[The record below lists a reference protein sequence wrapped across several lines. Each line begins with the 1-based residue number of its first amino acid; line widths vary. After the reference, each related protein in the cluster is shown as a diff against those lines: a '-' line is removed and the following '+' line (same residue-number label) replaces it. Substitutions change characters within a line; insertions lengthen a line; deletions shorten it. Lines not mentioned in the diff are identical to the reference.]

1 MQRLKKIFFALTKGE
16 RLVFV
21 IALLV
26 AIVSFVVVM
35 TMVISE
41 TTTTVPASGGTYAE
55 GMVGQPEYVNPV
67 TAQSETDLSLVKL
80 IYSNIYDIADSVT
93 ESPDGRTWTVRLK
106 DNLTWQDGQKLTS
119 DDVIFTVDAIQN
131 PDSQSPLAA
140 SWQGVTA
147 NRISELEVQFTL
159 ANPYA
164 FFSDNLENLYI
175 LPKHLFADVPPGN
188 WRLSEYSL
196 KPIGSGPYEF
206 TSYDQQSD
214 GVIASYNLKAW
225 NNYWDMK
232 PLISNINMD
241 FFANTDDLIKSFNSG
256 MIDGMGGLAV
266 TDLANIDHPYD
277 LFTWRTPTYYAVFF
291 NQSKNIALQDPNVR
305 EALSEAVD
313 RNALVTNILNG
324 NGKPDYGPIP
334 EDAPYFTP
342 TVTTTSLDAA
352 SSTLTADGWNF
363 SAATAATATGGSA
376 SGTTSSTTTT
386 SPLFRSKTISGTTV
400 PLVVNLTVP
409 DIDFLVE
416 TADYLQNTWQSIGVQ
431 VNIATDTP
439 EDIVGSTIQNRN
451 YESLLFGNVLG
462 PSSDLYAFWDSSQR
476 FYPGLNLAI
485 YSNPQ
490 VDLLVNAA
498 RMELGDAT
506 RTAEFAQAEQ
516 DIVNDNPAIFLYSPD
531 YLYATNKDVLGIS
544 PDFIPDASDRF
555 REMTAWYMDTAR
567 VLK

>member
-1 MQRLKKIFFALTKGE
+1 MQRLKKIFFALTRRE
-16 RLVFV
+16 RVVFV
-21 IALLV
+21 VALAV
-26 AIVSFVVVM
+26 AVVSFVV
-35 TMVISE
+35 TMSIVIAE
-41 TTTTVPASGGTYAE
+41 VTTTVPAAGGEYAE

-67 TAQSETDLSLVKL
+67 TATSETDLSLVKL

-119 DDVIFTVDAIQN
+119 DDVIFTVQSIQN
-131 PDSQSPLAA
+131 PDAQSPLYA

-147 NRISELEVQFTL
+147 SRVSELEVQFTL
-159 ANPYA
+159 TSPYA
-164 FFSDNLENLYI
+164 FFSDNLQNLYI

-214 GVIASYNLKAW
+214 GVITAYHLQAW
-225 NNYWDMK
+225 NNYWNAK
-232 PLISNINMD
+232 PLISNLDLD
-241 FFANTDDLIKSFNSG
+241 FFANTDDLIKSFNDG
-256 MIDGMGGLAV
+256 TIDGMGGL
-266 TDLANIDHPYD
+266 TTDDLANIDHPYD
-277 LFTWRTPTYYAVFF
+277 LFDWRTPTYYAVFF
-291 NQSKNIALQDPNVR
+291 NESQNIALQDANVR

-313 RNALVTNILNG
+313 RDALVSQVLNG
-324 NGKPDYGPIP
+324 EGKPEYGPIP

-342 TVTTTSLDAA
+342 TVTTTSLDDA
-352 SSTLTADGWNF
+352 SATLTADGWTFPVF
-363 SAATAATATGGSA
+363 SATSTAT
-376 SGTTSSTTTT
+376 STTTNAVPDGT
-386 SPLFRSKTISGTTV
+386 FRAKTIAGTSV

-409 DIDFLVE
+409 DIDFLVQ
-416 TADYLQNTWQSIGVQ
+416 TADILQNTWEGIGVQ
-431 VNIATDTP
+431 VNVATDTP
-439 EDIVGSTIQNRN
+439 ENIASNEIQNRN

-490 VDLLVNAA
+490 VDRLVETA
-498 RMELGDAT
+498 REELGDAT
-506 RTAEFAQAEQ
+506 RTAEFAAAEQ
-516 DIVNDNPAIFLYSPD
+516 DIVANNPAIFLYSPD
-531 YLYATNKDVLGIS
+531 YLYVTNKNVQGIT
-544 PDFIPDASDRF
+544 PDFIPDPSDRF
-555 REMTAWYMDTAR
+555 REMTTWYLDTAR